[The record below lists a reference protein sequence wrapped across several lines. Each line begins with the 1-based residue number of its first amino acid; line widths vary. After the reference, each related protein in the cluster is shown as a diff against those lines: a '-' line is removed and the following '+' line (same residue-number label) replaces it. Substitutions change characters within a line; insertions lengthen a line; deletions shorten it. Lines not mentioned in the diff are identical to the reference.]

1 MKKILVTLFI
11 LTLVILFTEVGFI
24 LYDTKSSEKIIYKG
38 IQIEKVDVG
47 GMTKDEAK
55 KVLDER
61 FNKKLLNEKIEI
73 IYKDKKIILDYK
85 NLEVH
90 YDVDKS
96 VDEALNFG
104 KKGNI
109 ITKTLAK
116 WKMKDNI
123 HDIKLN
129 LIWNKTAVEKEVK
142 KLAEGINIQ
151 PVDAKI
157 SYNGSTF
164 SVTGDKSGQAVNE
177 KKLVEIINSAI
188 SSNENEIPIDIPIE
202 VLKARINREMLMNI
216 KINISSF
223 TTSFNKK
230 NINRTENLRIAA
242 NFINGTLVLPGE
254 IFSMN
259 KALGP
264 RLESKGYKE
273 APVIINGT
281 LTSGLAGGICQVTTT
296 VYNAAILANFKIVER
311 RPHGILVSYVEA
323 GRDATISG
331 NTIDLK
337 FKNTNKY
344 PIYINTVMDKS
355 TLTVNFFGAEEHPD
369 QKIEISTE
377 IYETIPADVEYIY
390 DEELRENVKKVEQKP
405 INGAKSRTYRK
416 VYVNGE
422 LISSELLSRDTYKIT
437 KGRIRIGTKKV
448 NSNNSTKK

>member
-296 VYNAAILANFKIVER
+296 VYNAEILANFKIVER